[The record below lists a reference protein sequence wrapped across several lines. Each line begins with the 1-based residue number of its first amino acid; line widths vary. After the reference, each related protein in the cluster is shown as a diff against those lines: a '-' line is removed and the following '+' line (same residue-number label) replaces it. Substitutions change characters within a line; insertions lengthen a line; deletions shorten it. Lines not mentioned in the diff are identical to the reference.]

1 MCCDA
6 ELKKTNSTPLIYN
19 HILLKEGGQE
29 KFMKELADLYNK
41 YGIDTRLETHDFL
54 LSEATWNFIA
64 VIHNTMYAKDKLHS
78 VEVKEEYK

>member
-6 ELKKTNSTPLIYN
+6 KLKKTNSTPLIYN

-41 YGIDTRLETHDFL
+41 YSIDTRLETHDFL
-54 LSEATWNFIA
+54 LAEATWNFIA
-64 VIHNTMYAKDKLHS
+64 VIHNTMYAKDKLKS
-78 VEVKEEYK
+78 IEVKEEYK

>member
-29 KFMKELADLYNK
+29 KFMKELAALSVFGMKYKEFTYNRR
-41 YGIDTRLETHDFL
+41 D
-54 LSEATWNFIA
+54 W
-64 VIHNTMYAKDKLHS
+64 
-78 VEVKEEYK
+78 